1 MKLIFIHGSGGCRE
15 SWQHQIEY
23 FKDSEAI
30 NLPGHPGGDLCTSI
44 KEYTTWLRTYIHE
57 KGYTDV
63 VMAGHSLG
71 GAIVLQYAL
80 DYPEDLAGIIPIGS
94 GGRLKVH
101 PDFLKM
107 LEAAVAEPSR
117 LVDLNGNNYDL
128 IDPPLAAVIKN
139 RAIENTPA
147 AFLNDLKACNAF
159 DVMEVLPTI
168 TLPLLAIVGDKDIMT
183 PPKYTSFM
191 VDKIIGAKSVI
202 IPGGTHFVF
211 AEKPVEVNQAIEE
224 FIRSL

>member
-1 MKLIFIHGSGGCRE
+1 MQLFFIHGSGGCRE
-15 SWQHQIEY
+15 SWQHQTEY
-23 FKDSEAI
+23 FKGSESI
-30 NLPGHPGGDLCTSI
+30 NLPGHPDGELCTSI
-44 KEYTTWLRTYIHE
+44 KEYTTWLRTYIHD

-63 VMAGHSLG
+63 VITGHSLG
-71 GAIVLQYAL
+71 GGIVLQYAL
-80 DYPEDLAGIIPIGS
+80 DYPEDLAGIILIGS

-107 LEAAVAEPSR
+107 LETAVAEPSR

-139 RAIENTPA
+139 RAIENTLT
-147 AFLNDLKACNAF
+147 AFLNDIKACNSF
-159 DVMEVLPTI
+159 DVMEALPTI
-168 TLPLLAIVGDKDIMT
+168 TVPLLAIVGDKDIMT
-183 PPKYTSFM
+183 PPKYTNFM

-211 AEKPVEVNQAIEE
+211 AEKPVEVNQAIEG
-224 FIRSL
+224 FIRAL